1 MFDGSRVRL
10 GALLLALP
18 FMSLPLGG
26 CGFTPLYAESQ
37 SVAVASDLSMLDVAA
52 PENTFGRELKYGLLD
67 RLSSSGNPPANP
79 AYRVILSPRSY
90 EQNVA
95 VEQDAEVTRKTLVV
109 VVNFRLVDTETNKTV
124 LRSVSR
130 SRSSYNRVS
139 SEFANITAA
148 RATESQLAEV
158 IAQDIKLQ
166 LSIYFDRQARAGG

>member
-1 MFDGSRVRL
+1 MRL